1 MHRIR
6 TLLRLIKH
14 EDIAAV
20 EVGAEVN
27 IEDGSEVNIE
37 DVVAR
42 TLLSDRL
49 LDVLSD
55 RVGEE
60 VRIDSILAGV
70 TQKELSRKIDMKLQ
84 KTLFDSFE
92 GSDREQA
99 RLAALCL
106 PNCSGY
112 LNCIPNRKT
121 GQHLKSHEFAIV
133 IKYRLGIKLVPE
145 NLKCPACF
153 HQVDLFGDHFLH
165 CQSGGLAILRHNVLC
180 GQIFRLCQEGGLG
193 PAREVPFLLNNGRRP
208 ADIYLPLF
216 DAGRPVAIDLTCV
229 SQMRSDFWKK
239 EADQPVKFAH
249 ERKERAVGTELR
261 REGVSFWPLAV
272 SSLGIFHPEAIKLI
286 QTLSRHKSVRLDLD
300 EKKTFNKEMK
310 LLSTLLQRGNSLMFT
325 TKNVEF
331 IDEQAV
337 SSSDNSELNLL

>member
-1 MHRIR
+1 
-6 TLLRLIKH
+6 
-14 EDIAAV
+14 
-20 EVGAEVN
+20 
-27 IEDGSEVNIE
+27 
-37 DVVAR
+37 
-42 TLLSDRL
+42 
-49 LDVLSD
+49 
-55 RVGEE
+55 
-60 VRIDSILAGV
+60 
-70 TQKELSRKIDMKLQ
+70 MKLQ

-133 IKYRLGIKLVPE
+133 IKYRLGIKLFPE

-208 ADIYLPLF
+208 ADIYVPFL
-216 DAGRPVAIDLTCV
+216 DAGRPVAIDFLIVILRTVGFGLAKDCEV
-229 SQMRSDFWKK
+229 TIIGKGVRHRTSTRMSMGK
-239 EADQPVKFAH
+239 QP
-249 ERKERAVGTELR
+249 
-261 REGVSFWPLAV
+261 
-272 SSLGIFHPEAIKLI
+272 FH
-286 QTLSRHKSVRLDLD
+286 
-300 EKKTFNKEMK
+300 
-310 LLSTLLQRGNSLMFT
+310 
-325 TKNVEF
+325 
-331 IDEQAV
+331 
-337 SSSDNSELNLL
+337 

>member
-1 MHRIR
+1 M
-6 TLLRLIKH
+6 
-14 EDIAAV
+14 
-20 EVGAEVN
+20 
-27 IEDGSEVNIE
+27 
-37 DVVAR
+37 
-42 TLLSDRL
+42 
-49 LDVLSD
+49 
-55 RVGEE
+55 GEE

-208 ADIYLPLF
+208 ADIYVPFL
-216 DAGRPVAIDLTCV
+216 DAGRPVAIDFTCV

-239 EADQPVKFAH
+239 EADHPVKFAH

-331 IDEQAV
+331 IDEQAA
-337 SSSDNSELNLL
+337 SSSDSSELNLL